1 MNTADITFIIVSTAM
16 VFFMTPGLALLYG
29 GLARKKNVITMLLQC
44 FIAIGVVSVVWAVC
58 GFTLAYGNSVNGLFG
73 DMSYA
78 FMHNVGL
85 APNAVCDNIPF
96 LLFFSFQLVF
106 AIITPAIIA
115 GAVAERFSFKAYI
128 LLLVLWSILIYAPA
142 AHQIWGGGFLAGTLG
157 VMDFAGGIVVHMSA
171 GFSSLAAAI
180 ALGQR
185 RDLDYRPC
193 NMAYVTI
200 GAGIVWAGWFFFNG
214 GSALAANGTA
224 VLAMTNSLLGSA
236 TAMLAW
242 MLVSY
247 ARTKSITLL
256 DGLLGGIAGLIVVT
270 PMAGYVGPQIALF
283 VGILGGIV
291 SYFSVQFRTK
301 MGWDDTMD
309 VWALHGM
316 SGLLGIL
323 LLGIFADPTYTGG
336 SAGLL
341 YGGGIMPLGKQFLGA
356 LISGAYFFIV
366 TYVMVKLLVKF
377 AGGRISPEME
387 DEGLDSAYHH
397 ENLYNE

>member
-29 GLARKKNVITMLLQC
+29 GLARKKNVITMMLQC

-58 GFTLAYGNSVNGLFG
+58 GFTIAYGNDVGGLFG
-73 DMSYA
+73 DLSYG
-78 FMHNVGL
+78 FMRHVGL
-85 APNAVCDNIPF
+85 EPNPLCENIPF

-128 LLLVLWSILIYAPA
+128 LLLIFWSILVYAPA
-142 AHQIWGGGFLAGTLG
+142 AHQIWGGGFLSTTLG
-157 VMDFAGGIVVHMSA
+157 VMDFAGGIAVHMSA

-185 RDLDYRPC
+185 RELDYRPC

-200 GAGIVWAGWFFFNG
+200 GAAIVWAGWFFFNG

-242 MLVSY
+242 MLISY
-247 ARTKSITLL
+247 ARTRSITLL

-270 PMAGYVGPQIALF
+270 PMAGYVAPMVALF
-283 VGILGGIV
+283 AGILGGLT
-291 SYFSVQFRTK
+291 SYGCVQFRTK
-301 MGWDDTMD
+301 KGWDDTMD

-323 LLGIFADPTYTGG
+323 LVGIFADPTYTGG
-336 SAGLL
+336 AAGLL
-341 YGGGIMPLGKQFLGA
+341 YGGGILPLCKQLLGA
-356 LISGAYFFIV
+356 AVSGVYFFLI
-366 TYVMVKLLVKF
+366 TFVMVKLLVKF
-377 AGGRISPEME
+377 AGGRISPELE
-387 DEGLDSAYHH
+387 DEGLDSGYHH
-397 ENLYNE
+397 EQLYND